1 MSRYSRFSKNAKCGS
16 VDSKYF
22 GNINKFEEDV
32 AIKIQ
37 KTNEFKKHIRELIFE
52 EPDKMEQRIRNIIEV
67 LKEIKEEFKI

>member
-22 GNINKFEEDV
+22 GNINKFEEDIT
-32 AIKIQ
+32 IKMQ
-37 KTNEFKKHIRELIFE
+37 KTNEFKINIRKLILK
-52 EPDKMEQRIRNIIEV
+52 EPDKMEQRISNTIEV